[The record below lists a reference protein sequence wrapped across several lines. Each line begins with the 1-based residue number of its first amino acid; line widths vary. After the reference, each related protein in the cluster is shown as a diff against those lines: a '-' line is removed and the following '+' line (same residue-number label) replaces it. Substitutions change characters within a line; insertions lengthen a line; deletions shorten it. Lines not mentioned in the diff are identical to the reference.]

1 MKSAIAVILLALCV
15 TSSNAQLGLLC
26 DFLTRDSLV
35 VEIAGDTVHVWDLA
49 ACFYC
54 ARAPLVVSVS
64 VSADSVYVVQT
75 DTTNAIT
82 TCQCLLDL
90 KASIIG
96 LPPGTYWAIVQRQ
109 YLKQYGYVVDTLLFI
124 KSVQFQKYPP
134 ASQSLSSNSWES
146 GCLPNSVPESPAN
159 PSKFT
164 LFPNYPNPFN
174 PETTIRFETTESQFV
189 VIKIFDILGREVQT
203 LSAEFTLPGEHRLVF
218 RADAGLSSGVYYCRL
233 TAGSF
238 SQARTMVLLR

>member
-1 MKSAIAVILLALCV
+1 MKLAIVVILLALCV

-26 DFLTRDSLV
+26 DFLTRDTLV
-35 VEIAGDTVHVWDLA
+35 VEIVGDTVQVWDLA

-54 ARAPLVVSVS
+54 ARAPLAVSVS
-64 VSADSVYVVQT
+64 VSADSVYIVQT
-75 DTTNAIT
+75 DTTNAIAL
-82 TCQCLLDL
+82 CQCLMDL

-109 YLKQYGYVVDTLLFI
+109 YLKQYGYAVDTLLFI
-124 KSVQFQKYPP
+124 NSVQFQKTSA
-134 ASQSLSSNSWES
+134 ASQNLSSNSWES
-146 GCLPNSVPESPAN
+146 GCVPGSVPESRAN

-174 PETTIRFETTESQFV
+174 PETTIRFETTESQLV
-189 VIKIFDILGREVQT
+189 AIRIFDILGREVHT
-203 LSAEFTLPGEHRLVF
+203 LLAEFTLPGEHRLLF
-218 RADAGLSSGVYYCRL
+218 RADAKHSSGVYFCRM